1 MLEELDLHSIADE
14 PARALVSRLLNLL
27 EDVRADLR
35 AAQVEIQRLHNEI
48 NRLKGEQGQPTIKPN
63 TPQPPPK
70 DLSSEQ
76 ERRTPKAWSKGRK
89 TDRIPIDREQVV
101 AVDPAR
107 LPPDAV
113 FKGYEDVV
121 VQDVLFRT
129 DNVLFQKEKFY
140 SPSQHTTYLASLPQ
154 GYSGQFGPGIKSLV
168 LVLYFGAQM
177 SEPKVAELLRSV
189 GVQISDGQ
197 VSNLLIKG
205 QVPFHAEK
213 EALYQAGLASS
224 PWQHLDDTSTR
235 VNGQNGYCHIVC
247 NPLYTAYFTTAAKD
261 RLTIIDV
268 LTNHRPRRFLVN
280 AEALGF
286 MEVCG
291 LSAVRRQQ
299 VEHLPS
305 GTIVDE
311 ATMQAL
317 LEEHLPGV
325 GPQQRKWIL
334 DATAVAA
341 YHAEVEFPV
350 VRLLVCDD
358 APQFTLVTEEL
369 ALCWV
374 HEGRHYKKL
383 LPSIPYHQTRLE
395 AFVQCFWTY
404 YDQLL
409 AYREQPTP
417 AEATRLAEEFETLF
431 ATVTGY
437 HALDERIAK
446 TRTKKACLLMVLSHP
461 EIPLHNNPAELG
473 ARVRVRKRDVSFGP
487 RTREG
492 ANAWDTFMTLAET
505 ATKLG
510 VSFYHYIHDR
520 VSGAYQMSAL
530 ADLIA
535 ERAKDLN
542 LGASWD
548 TS

>member
-1 MLEELDLHSIADE
+1 MLEDLDLPSIVDE
-14 PARALVSRLLNLL
+14 QARELVRRLLNVL
-27 EDVRADLR
+27 EEVMADLR
-35 AAQVEIQRLHNEI
+35 AAQAENQRLRDEI
-48 NRLKGEQGQPTIKPN
+48 NRLKGEQGRPKVQAN
-63 TPQPPPK
+63 TPQPPHT
-70 DLSSEQ
+70 DHSSER
-76 ERRTPKAWSKGRK
+76 ERRTPKTWSKRRK

-101 AVDPAR
+101 EVDPAR

-121 VQDVLFRT
+121 VQDVIFRT
-129 DNVLFQKEKFY
+129 DNVLFHKEKFY
-140 SPSQHTTYLASLPQ
+140 SPSQHQTYLAALPQ
-154 GYSGQFGPGIKSLV
+154 GYRGQFGPGIKSLA
-168 LVLYFGAQM
+168 LVFYYGAQM
-177 SEPKVAELLRSV
+177 SEPKVAKLLRNV
-189 GVQISDGQ
+189 GVDISDGQ
-197 VSNLLIKG
+197 VSNLLIKD
-205 QVPFHAEK
+205 QAAFHTEK
-213 EALYQAGLASS
+213 DALYRAGLASS

-247 NPLYTAYFTTAAKD
+247 NPLYTAYFTTATKD

-268 LTNHRPRRFLVN
+268 LTNHRPRRFVIN
-280 AEALGF
+280 EEALSF
-286 MEVCG
+286 LYACG
-291 LSAVRRQQ
+291 LSAVRHQQLRQGSW
-299 VEHLPS
+299 ETS
-305 GTIVDE
+305 VDD

-317 LEEHLPGV
+317 LDTHLPGL

-341 YHAEVEFPV
+341 YHAELEWPV

-358 APQFTLVTEEL
+358 APQFTVVTEEL

-383 LPSIPYHQTRLE
+383 TPYFLHHQALVE
-395 AFVQCFWTY
+395 AFVQHFWTY

-409 AYREQPTP
+409 AYRDRPTP
-417 AEATRLAEEFETLF
+417 EEAARLAGEFETLF
-431 ATVTGY
+431 STVTGY
-437 HALDERIAK
+437 DVLDERIAK
-446 TRTKKACLLMVLSHP
+446 TRTKKGCLLMVLTHP

-473 ARVRVRKRDVSFGP
+473 ARARVRKRDISFGP

-492 ANAWDTFMTLAET
+492 ATAWDTFMTLAET

-520 VSGAYQMSAL
+520 VSNTYQMPAL
-530 ADLIA
+530 ADLIE
-535 ERAKDLN
+535 ERAKVLN
-542 LGASWD
+542 LGASWN

>member
-1 MLEELDLHSIADE
+1 MFEDLDLSSLADE
-14 PARALVSRLLNLL
+14 RARQLVQQLLNVL
-27 EDVRADLR
+27 EDVMADLR
-35 AAQVEIQRLHNEI
+35 AAQAENQRLRDEL
-48 NRLKGEQGQPTIKPN
+48 NRLKGEQGAPAIKAS

-70 DLSSEQ
+70 DHSSEQ
-76 ERRTPKAWSKGRK
+76 ERRKPKTWSKGRK
-89 TDRIPIDREQVV
+89 TDRIAIDREQM
-101 AVDPAR
+101 AQVDPTR

-129 DNVLFQKEKFY
+129 DNVLFHKEKFY
-140 SPSQHTTYLASLPQ
+140 SPSQHQTYLASLPQ
-154 GYSGQFGPGIKSLV
+154 GYFGQFGPGLKSLA
-168 LVLYFGAQM
+168 LVFYFGAQM
-177 SEPKVAELLRSV
+177 SEPKVAELLRGV
-189 GVQISDGQ
+189 GIQISAGQ
-197 VSNLLIKG
+197 VSNLLIKD
-205 QVPFHAEK
+205 QAAFHGEK
-213 EALYQAGLASS
+213 AALYQAGLASS

-261 RLTIIDV
+261 RRTIIDV

-286 MEVCG
+286 METCG

-299 VEHLPS
+299 VEQLPS
-305 GTIVDE
+305 GTLMDE
-311 ATMQAL
+311 ATMQAW
-317 LEEHLPGV
+317 LEEYLPGV

-341 YHAEVEFPV
+341 YHADVECPV

-383 LPSIPYHQTRLE
+383 MPYLPRHRALVE
-395 AFVQCFWTY
+395 DFVQRFWTY

-409 AYREQPTP
+409 AYRERPTP
-417 AEATRLAEEFETLF
+417 EEAARLTGEFETF
-431 ATVTGY
+431 FSTVTGY
-437 HALDERIAK
+437 DALDERIAK
-446 TRTKKACLLMVLSHP
+446 TRTKKGCLLMVLTHP

-473 ARVRVRKRDVSFGP
+473 ARARVRKRDVSFGP

-492 ANAWDTFMTLAET
+492 ATAWDTFMTLAET

-510 VSFYHYIHDR
+510 VSFYHYIQDR
-520 VSGAYQMSAL
+520 VSGTYQMPAL

-535 ERAKDLN
+535 ERAKVLN
-542 LGASWD
+542 LGASWN

>member
-1 MLEELDLHSIADE
+1 MLEDLDLHSIADDQSRE
-14 PARALVSRLLNLL
+14 LVKRLLNLL

-35 AAQVEIQRLHNEI
+35 AAQAEIQRLRNEI

-63 TPQPPPK
+63 TPQPPSK

-89 TDRIPIDREQVV
+89 TDRIPIDREHVV
-101 AVDPAR
+101 AIDPTG

-129 DNVLFQKEKFY
+129 DNVLFRKEKFY
-140 SPSQHTTYLASLPQ
+140 SPSQHTTYVASLPP
-154 GYSGQFGPGIKSLV
+154 GYRGQFGPGIRSLA
-168 LVLYFGAQM
+168 LVFYYGAQM

-189 GVQISDGQ
+189 GVRISDGH
-197 VSNLLIKG
+197 VSNLLIKD
-205 QVPFHAEK
+205 QATFHAEK
-213 EALYQAGLASS
+213 DALYQAGLASS

-247 NPLYTAYFTTAAKD
+247 NPLYTAYFTTPAKD
-261 RLTIIDV
+261 RLTVLDV
-268 LTNHRPRRFLVN
+268 LTNSRPRRFVVN
-280 AEALGF
+280 AEALGYV
-286 MEVCG
+286 EASG
-291 LSAVRRQQ
+291 LSAVRCRQLAQ
-299 VEHLPS
+299 LAHEVS
-305 GTIVDE
+305 MDE
-311 ATMQAL
+311 AQMQAL
-317 LEEHLPGV
+317 LETHLPGL

-341 YHAEVEFPV
+341 YHADVEVPV

-358 APQFTLVTEEL
+358 APQFTLITEEL

-383 LPSIPYHQTRLE
+383 MPSIPSHQGLLE
-395 AFVQCFWTY
+395 VFVQRFWAY
-404 YDQLL
+404 YAQLL
-409 AYREQPTP
+409 AYRKQPTP
-417 AEATRLAEEFETLF
+417 EEARRLTEEFETLC

-437 HALDERIAK
+437 QALDERIAK
-446 TRTKKACLLMVLSHP
+446 TRAKQSCLLMVLAHP

-473 ARVRVRKRDVSFGP
+473 ARARVRKRDVSFGP
-487 RTREG
+487 RTHEG
-492 ANAWDTFMTLAET
+492 ARAWDTFMTLAAT

-520 VSGAYQMSAL
+520 ISGTSQMPSL
-530 ADLIA
+530 ADLIG
-535 ERAKDLN
+535 ERAKMLN

>member
-1 MLEELDLHSIADE
+1 MFEDLDLSSLADE
-14 PARALVSRLLNLL
+14 RARQLVQQLLNAL
-27 EDVRADLR
+27 EDVMADLR
-35 AAQVEIQRLHNEI
+35 TAQAENQRLRDEI
-48 NRLKGEQGQPTIKPN
+48 NRLKGEQGAPTIKAS

-70 DLSSEQ
+70 DHSSEQ
-76 ERRTPKAWSKGRK
+76 ERRKPKTWSKGRK
-89 TDRIPIDREQVV
+89 TDRIAIDREQVV
-101 AVDPAR
+101 QVDPTR

-129 DNVLFQKEKFY
+129 DNVLFHKEKFY
-140 SPSQHTTYLASLPQ
+140 SPSQHQTYLASLPQ
-154 GYSGQFGPGIKSLV
+154 GYCGQFGPGLKSLA
-168 LVLYFGAQM
+168 LVFYFGAQM
-177 SEPKVAELLRSV
+177 SEPKVAELFRDV
-189 GVQISDGQ
+189 GIQISAGQ
-197 VSNLLIKG
+197 VSNLLIKD
-205 QVPFHAEK
+205 QVAFHGEK
-213 EALYQAGLASS
+213 AALYPVGLASS

-261 RLTIIDV
+261 RRTILDV

-286 MEVCG
+286 MEACG

-299 VEHLPS
+299 VEQLPS
-305 GTIVDE
+305 GTLMDE
-311 ATMQAL
+311 TTMQAW
-317 LEEHLPGV
+317 LEEYLPGL

-341 YHAEVEFPV
+341 YHADVECPV

-383 LPSIPYHQTRLE
+383 LPAIPYHQALLE
-395 AFVQCFWTY
+395 AFVQRFWTY

-417 AEATRLAEEFETLF
+417 EEATRLAGEFETLF

-437 HALDERIAK
+437 QALDERIAK
-446 TRTKKACLLMVLSHP
+446 TRTKKGCLLMVLTHP

-473 ARVRVRKRDVSFGP
+473 ARARVRKRDVSFGP

-492 ANAWDTFMTLAET
+492 ATAWDTFMTLAET

-510 VSFYHYIHDR
+510 VSFYHYIQDR
-520 VSGAYQMSAL
+520 VSGTYQLPAL
-530 ADLIA
+530 ADLIE
-535 ERAKDLN
+535 ERAKVLN
-542 LGASWD
+542 LGASWN